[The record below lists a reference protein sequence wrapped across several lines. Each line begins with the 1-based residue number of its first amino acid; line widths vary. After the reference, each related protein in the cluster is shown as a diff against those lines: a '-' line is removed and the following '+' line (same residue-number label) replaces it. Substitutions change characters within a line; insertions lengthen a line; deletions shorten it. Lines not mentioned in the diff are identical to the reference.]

1 MDCPYR
7 GLLPFREQDAKF
19 FYGRDRFLF
28 GDQSSL
34 GLVRVV
40 QVQPLVAVIGPSG
53 SGKSSVIFAGLI
65 PHLRATE
72 NWIID
77 SFRPQNQPFYG
88 LASALVRLLKP
99 ELDEIQQPQRS
110 AELMIDLMQGKLN
123 LSQLASNILER
134 NSEKRILL
142 VIDQFEEI
150 YTLCSGAEQIQFID
164 FLLNALNVDNLRLVL
179 TIRADFY
186 GYILSHPPFQEAL
199 QKFTP
204 QLISSMNREELQSS
218 IEKPLEK
225 WNVSLEAK
233 LVERILDD
241 VGNEPGNL
249 PLLEFALTQMWMRK
263 QNNKLTHYI
272 YDEIGGVK
280 KALANHA
287 EEVYI
292 QLNDTQKKQAQHI
305 FVQLVYPGQ
314 GTEDTRRLATHTE
327 IKDENWG
334 LVTHLSSNKAR
345 LLVTGWHERIHE
357 NTVEVVHEALIREWK
372 RLQKWIADDRKF
384 RTWQESLRF
393 LIQNW
398 KTNKQD
404 GSALLRGVLLVEAE
418 AWLKQRSDD
427 ISPVEKKF
435 IRESRWRENLNKYG
449 FATFGIIITSLLVF
463 LSLEHRNQEQI
474 FAVFT
479 GSYTNSD
486 SVYILPRLLRMAD
499 QQARNNN
506 VDGALLYYRTTLRA
520 IQNFRSSIEDYPERF
535 QSHDAERIEETWNT
549 AETSSLEIIKKFRLP
564 ALEEELRNGS
574 FGQLI
579 DGAQLTDY
587 ENQYTEG
594 ALRTTYEIIMQNHG
608 VGADLNGDSL
618 ISSLE
623 ESELIPC
630 DLLKEIEDLWRRYTK
645 ENQCGWYGSADY
657 TLEPSCEELNG
668 QTLTNQIFPPPQT
681 IVIDR
686 ISSCSI
692 VRETTTND

>member
-1 MDCPYR
+1 M
-7 GLLPFREQDAKF
+7 
-19 FYGRDRFLF
+19 
-28 GDQSSL
+28 
-34 GLVRVV
+34 V
-40 QVQPLVAVIGPSG
+40 
-53 SGKSSVIFAGLI
+53 
-65 PHLRATE
+65 
-72 NWIID
+72 D
-77 SFRPQNQPFYG
+77 SFRPQSQPFYG

-110 AELMIDLMQGKLN
+110 AELMMDLMKGKLS
-123 LSQLASNILER
+123 LSQVASSILGH
-134 NSEKRILL
+134 NSEKRLLL

-150 YTLCSGAEQIQFID
+150 YTLCSGTEQVQFID
-164 FLLNALNVDNLRLVL
+164 FLLDALNVENLRLVL

-204 QLISSMNREELQSS
+204 KLISSMNREELQSS

-225 WNVSLEAK
+225 WNVSLEVK

-249 PLLEFALTQMWMRK
+249 PLLEFALTQMWTKK

-287 EEVYI
+287 EEVYS
-292 QLNDTQKKQAQHI
+292 QLSDTQKSQAQHV

-314 GTEDTRRLATHTE
+314 GTEDTRRLATLTE

-345 LLVTGWHERIHE
+345 LLVSGWHEGIHE
-357 NTVEVVHEALIREWK
+357 NTVEVVHEALIREWE
-372 RLQKWIADDRKF
+372 RLQKWITDDRKF

-398 KTNKQD
+398 KNNKRD
-404 GSALLRGVLLVEAE
+404 GGTLLRGVLLVEAE
-418 AWLKQRSDD
+418 SWLTQRSDD
-427 ISPVEKKF
+427 ISPLEKKF
-435 IRESRWRENLNKYG
+435 IRESRWRKSLNKFG
-449 FATFGIIITSLLVF
+449 FSTFGIILASFLVF
-463 LSLEHRNQEQI
+463 LFLERRSQEQI
-474 FAVFT
+474 FTVLT
-479 GSYTNSD
+479 GSYANSD
-486 SVYILPRLLRMAD
+486 LVYVLPRLLRTAD

-506 VDGALLYYRTTLRA
+506 INGALLYYRTTLRA
-520 IQNFRSSIEDYPERF
+520 IQTFRSSVENYPEGL
-535 QSHDAERIEETWNT
+535 QLHDAERIEEIWKT
-549 AETSSLEIIKKFRLP
+549 AETSSLEVITKSRLP
-564 ALEEELRNGS
+564 VLEEELKSGS

-587 ENQYTEG
+587 ENQYTDG

-623 ESELIPC
+623 EAELIPC
-630 DLLKEIEDLWRRYTK
+630 ELLKEIENLWRRYT

-657 TLEPSCEELNG
+657 TLEPNCEELNG

-681 IVIDR
+681 VVIDH

-692 VRETTTND
+692 VREPTTND